1 MSVTALA
8 LGAGRIPTAPIPG
21 TGADRETSLAR
32 LAVMVRGREML
43 GGSFHAA
50 LTRHA
55 LAPPEALAAWADGAF
70 TLANVNAGPGS
81 LLLLFRLTALAPA
94 RPESLLGLAE
104 AATAAA
110 EICRKAGAAA
120 ARACLDAY
128 LTSSGRPIAAL
139 RPEAPWWRGLVRLA
153 REAPGA
159 VTAAAGSSERIVG
172 ECGTAGFEAF
182 VAAGL
187 RAVAKSPAR
196 QAAFFRLEDAEARR
210 VLDRLS
216 GQVTFSTIQTR
227 LGAFA
232 AALWGQRVP
241 LRGVSGSS
249 SEGRPARR
257 VAISSG
263 IVLVP
268 DLLKGA
274 SNRTAPRLYEAAVAH
289 ATAHLALG
297 GPRFGPG
304 GLKPLQIALV
314 GLIED
319 ARIEALAMQRFPGLF
334 HLWAPF
340 HTAEPSALK
349 TAPAILARIARA
361 LFDPAAADHDGIV
374 EKARSL
380 FGAEPDLG
388 DPGLSRRI
396 GGLLGNDIGQMR
408 IQFNPKLF
416 VIEPEYRDDNLG
428 LWNLLPPPDDAGDSV
443 DLAVDSARIERE
455 PNAEGDR
462 PDRNEP
468 PKEGGAGRF
477 RPVQD
482 DDRGRVVA
490 HYPEWDR
497 AAGLERPDW
506 TTLREV
512 EPRLAATHDL
522 DEALA
527 RDPGL
532 RRRVERLVRTARVGR
547 TTRLRRQPDGLD
559 LDLDAAIDAA
569 TDLRI
574 GDIPDLRIHI
584 RKTVRTRDLAVLVL
598 IDVSES
604 TRDRVAAADAAVI
617 DVEKRAVAVL
627 AEAMQALGDVFS
639 LQAFSSNGREEVR
652 FTHVKG
658 FGEPFDDVAR
668 SRLAGLAPHLSTRL
682 GAALR
687 HAGAQL
693 RPVAASRRI
702 VMVLTDGAPS
712 DIDVPDPEDLVEDA
726 RRAVLRLRGDGI
738 DAFGITLDPSGQGA
752 GAAVFGRSNHMPVRR
767 IEDLPERLSEL
778 YFRIARR

>member
-1 MSVTALA
+1 MSVTARALVDGRVPLASTAVSGAQNALTRLA
-8 LGAGRIPTAPIPG
+8 L
-21 TGADRETSLAR
+21 
-32 LAVMVRGREML
+32 MVRGREML
-43 GGSFHAA
+43 GGSFRAA
-50 LTRHA
+50 LARHEPA
-55 LAPPEALAAWADGAF
+55 SPEALAAWADGAF

-81 LLLLFRLTALAPA
+81 LLLLFRMTAMAPVG
-94 RPESLLGLAE
+94 PESLGCLAE

-120 ARACLDAY
+120 ARACLEAR
-128 LTSSGRPIAAL
+128 LTISGRPTAAVQA
-139 RPEAPWWRGLVRLA
+139 EAPWWRGLVRLA
-153 REAPGA
+153 AEAPGA
-159 VTAAAGSSERIVG
+159 VTAAAASSERIIG

-187 RAVAKSPAR
+187 RAVAKTPAR
-196 QAAFFRLEDAEARR
+196 QATFFRLEDPEARR

-216 GQVTFSTIQTR
+216 GQVTFSTIQAR

-232 AALWGQRVP
+232 AALWGQSVP
-241 LRGVSGSS
+241 LREVCGSS
-249 SEGRPARR
+249 GEGRPPRR

-297 GPRFGPG
+297 GPRFEPA

-314 GLIED
+314 GLVED
-319 ARIEALAMQRFPGLF
+319 ARIEALAMRRFPGLF

-361 LFDPAAADHDGIV
+361 LCDPAFADHDGIV
-374 EKARSL
+374 EKARAL
-380 FGAEPDLG
+380 FEAEPDLG

-408 IQFNPKLF
+408 IQFNAKLH

-428 LWNLLPPPDDAGDSV
+428 LWTLPPPPPDAAQDSV
-443 DLAVDSARIERE
+443 DLPIESARIERE
-455 PNAEGDR
+455 QDRDGDR
-462 PDRNEP
+462 PDPNEP
-468 PKEGGAGRF
+468 PQQGGAGRF
-477 RPVQD
+477 RPVED

-497 AAGLERPDW
+497 AAALERPDW
-506 TTLREV
+506 TTIREV
-512 EPRLAATHDL
+512 EPRLAAPHGL

-532 RRRVERLVRTARVGR
+532 RLRVERLVRAARVGR

-569 TDLRI
+569 TDLRL
-574 GDIPDLRIHI
+574 GDIPDPRIHI

-604 TRDRVAAADAAVI
+604 TRDRVVAADAPVI
-617 DVEKRAVAVL
+617 EVEKRSVAVL
-627 AEAMQALGDVFS
+627 AGAMQALGDVFS

-652 FTHVKG
+652 FIRVKG
-658 FGEPFDDVAR
+658 FAEPFDDVAR

-693 RPVAASRRI
+693 RPIAASRRI

-712 DIDVPDPEDLVEDA
+712 DIDVPDPEELVEDA
-726 RRAVLRLRGDGI
+726 RRAVLRLRTDGI

>member
-1 MSVTALA
+1 MSVTARA
-8 LGAGRIPTAPIPG
+8 LVVGQVSRASSAGDAERSTAMG
-21 TGADRETSLAR
+21 R
-32 LAVMVRGREML
+32 LATMVRGREML
-43 GGSFHAA
+43 GGSFRAA
-50 LTRHA
+50 LARHDA
-55 LAPPEALAAWADGAF
+55 APPEALAAWADGAF

-81 LLLLFRLTALAPA
+81 LLLLFRMTAMAPA
-94 RPESLLGLAE
+94 GPESLVRLAE

-110 EICRKAGAAA
+110 EICRKAGAGA
-120 ARACLDAY
+120 ARACLDAR
-128 LTSSGRPIAAL
+128 LASLGRPAAAGQS
-139 RPEAPWWRGLVRLA
+139 EAPWWRGLVRLA
-153 REAPGA
+153 QDAPGA
-159 VTAAAGSSERIVG
+159 VTAAAASSERIIG

-187 RAVAKSPAR
+187 RAVAKTPAR
-196 QAAFFRLEDAEARR
+196 QAAFFRLEDPEARR

-232 AALWGQRVP
+232 AALWGQSVP
-241 LRGVSGSS
+241 LREVSGSS
-249 SEGRPARR
+249 SEARPARR

-289 ATAHLALG
+289 ATAHVILG
-297 GPRFGPG
+297 GPRFEPG
-304 GLKPLQIALV
+304 GLKQLQIALV
-314 GLIED
+314 GLVED
-319 ARIEALAMQRFPGLF
+319 ARIEALARRRLPGLF

-349 TAPAILARIARA
+349 TAPAIMARIARA
-361 LFDPAAADHDGIV
+361 LFDPTFADHDGIV
-374 EKARSL
+374 AKARAL
-380 FGAEPDLG
+380 FEAEPDLG

-408 IQFNPKLF
+408 IQFNAKLH

-428 LWNLLPPPDDAGDSV
+428 LWTLPPPPPDAAQDSV
-443 DLAVDSARIERE
+443 DLSVESARIERE
-455 PNAEGDR
+455 QDRDGDR
-462 PDRNEP
+462 PDPNEP
-468 PKEGGAGRF
+468 PQESGAGRF
-477 RPVQD
+477 RPVED

-490 HYPEWDR
+490 HYSEWDR

-506 TTLREV
+506 TTVREV

-527 RDPGL
+527 REPGL
-532 RRRVERLVRTARVGR
+532 RLRVERLVRAARVGR

-569 TDLRI
+569 TDLRL
-574 GDIPDLRIHI
+574 GDIPDPRIHI
-584 RKTVRTRDLAVLVL
+584 RKTVRTRDLAVMVLV
-598 IDVSES
+598 DVSES
-604 TRDRVAAADAAVI
+604 TRDRVAAADAPVI
-617 DVEKRAVAVL
+617 EVEKRAVAVL
-627 AEAMQALGDVFS
+627 AGAMQALGDLFS

-652 FTHVKG
+652 FIRVKG
-658 FGEPFDDVAR
+658 FAEPFDGVAR

-693 RPVAASRRI
+693 RPIAASRRI

-712 DIDVPDPEDLVEDA
+712 DIDVPDSDDLVDDA
-726 RRAVLRLRGDGI
+726 RRAVLRLRADGI

>member
-1 MSVTALA
+1 MTLTARAATAERVPPAGTRGSGPQDPLTRLA
-8 LGAGRIPTAPIPG
+8 L
-21 TGADRETSLAR
+21 
-32 LAVMVRGREML
+32 MVRGREVL
-43 GGSFHAA
+43 GGSFRAA
-50 LTRHA
+50 LARHGSA
-55 LAPPEALAAWADGAF
+55 SPLALAAWADGAF
-70 TLANVNAGPGS
+70 TLANVNAGPGC
-81 LLLLFRLTALAPA
+81 LLLLFRMTAMAPA
-94 RPESLLGLAE
+94 GAQSLFRLAD
-104 AATAAA
+104 AAVAAA
-110 EICRKAGAAA
+110 QICRKAGAAA
-120 ARACLDAY
+120 ARACLDAR
-128 LTSSGRPIAAL
+128 LAFAGRPVATVQA
-139 RPEAPWWRGLVRLA
+139 EAPWWRGLVRLA
-153 REAPGA
+153 EEAPGA
-159 VTAAAGSSERIVG
+159 VTAAAAVSERIIG
-172 ECGTAGFEAF
+172 ECGTVGFEAF

-187 RAVAKSPAR
+187 RAVAKTPAR
-196 QAAFFRLEDAEARR
+196 QAAFFRLEDPEARR

-216 GQVTFSTIQTR
+216 GQITFSTIQTR

-232 AALWGQRVP
+232 AALWGQSVP
-241 LRGVSGSS
+241 LREVGGSS
-249 SEGRPARR
+249 QGLPARR

-268 DLLKGA
+268 DLLKAA
-274 SNRTAPRLYEAAVAH
+274 SNRTTPRLFEAAVAH

-297 GPRFGPG
+297 GPGFVPS

-314 GLIED
+314 GLVED
-319 ARIEALAMQRFPGLF
+319 ARIEALALRRFPGLF
-334 HLWAPF
+334 HLWTPF

-361 LFDPAAADHDGIV
+361 LFDPGFTDPDGIV
-374 EKARSL
+374 SKARAL
-380 FGAEPDLG
+380 FVAEPDLD

-408 IQFNPKLF
+408 IQFNAKLH

-428 LWNLLPPPDDAGDSV
+428 LWTLPPPPDDAQDSI
-443 DLAVDSARIERE
+443 DLSVESARIEQKKS
-455 PNAEGDR
+455 PDGDR

-468 PKEGGAGRF
+468 PQEGGAGRF
-477 RPVQD
+477 RPVED

-497 AAGLERPDW
+497 AAALERPDW
-506 TTLREV
+506 TTIREV
-512 EPRLAATHDL
+512 EARLAAFHDI
-522 DEALA
+522 DEALG

-532 RRRVERLVRTARVGR
+532 RLRVERLVRSARVGR

-574 GDIPDLRIHI
+574 GDTPDPRIHI

-604 TRDRVAAADAAVI
+604 TRDRVAGADAPVI
-617 DVEKRAVAVL
+617 EVEKRAVAVL
-627 AEAMQALGDVFS
+627 AGAMQALGDVFS

-652 FTHVKG
+652 FIRVKG
-658 FGEPFDDVAR
+658 FAEPFDAMAR

-693 RPVAASRRI
+693 APVAASRRI

-712 DIDVPDPEDLVEDA
+712 DIDVPDPDDLVEDA
-726 RRAVLRLRGDGI
+726 RRAVLRLRAAGI